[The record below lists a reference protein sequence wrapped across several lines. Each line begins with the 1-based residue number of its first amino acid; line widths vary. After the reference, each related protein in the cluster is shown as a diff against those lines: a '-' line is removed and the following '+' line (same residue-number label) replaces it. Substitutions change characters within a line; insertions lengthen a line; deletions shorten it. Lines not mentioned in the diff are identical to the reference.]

1 MAASLVAVLDVG
13 KTLAKLTLWD
23 RAGRLVARRT
33 RPNARI
39 DAGDWLALDAGG
51 IEAWM
56 TEGLA
61 DFARAGRIGA
71 IVPVAH
77 GAAAAVLKDGR
88 LACPPIDY
96 EDPMPAAELAAYRA
110 GRDPFAETGSPALP
124 DGLNVGAQLHRIAA
138 RRPEALGP
146 GALIL
151 PWAQYW
157 AWRLSGVAAS
167 EATSLGCHT
176 DLWRPRAGAP
186 SGMARAR
193 GWAELFAPLR
203 RAGEVLGPVAREWVE
218 RCGLPAEA
226 QVWCGLHDSNAALLA
241 ARADPAVGEGE
252 ASVLATGTWFVAMR
266 TPGAGAATDWSR
278 LDEGRDCLVNV
289 DVAGRPIPSA
299 RFMGGRE
306 IERLLGAEA
315 RLAGA
320 AADADLAAAGRVVRG
335 RAMALPTFTPGV
347 GPFPDARGGWLG
359 APADEAERRA
369 AVALYAALVSA
380 AMLERIGARGV
391 LAIEGRFAEAAVF
404 VRALAALRPDLA
416 VFAGGAEA
424 DVSFGALR
432 LAAPEAAPA
441 GSLRRA
447 EPLDIDLA
455 AYAAEWRARAEA
467 GAAQTAGA

>member
-1 MAASLVAVLDVG
+1 MAASLVAVFDVG

-23 RAGRLVARRT
+23 RAGRLIDRRT

-39 DAGDWLALDAGG
+39 DAGDWLALDVAG

-56 TEGLA
+56 ADGLA
-61 DFARAGRIGA
+61 AFAREGRIGA

-77 GAAAAVLKDGR
+77 GAAAAVLRDGR

-124 DGLNVGAQLHRIAA
+124 DGLNVGAQLHRIEA

-146 GALIL
+146 GAQIL

-157 AWRLSGVAAS
+157 SWRLSGVAAS

-176 DLWRPRAGAP
+176 DLWRPRDGQP
-186 SGMARAR
+186 SAMAQRR
-193 GWAELFAPLR
+193 GWAGRLAPLR
-203 RAGEVLGPVAREWVE
+203 RAGEALGPVTREWAD
-218 RCGLPAEA
+218 RCGLPADT
-226 QVWCGLHDSNAALLA
+226 QVYCGLHDSNAALLA

-266 TPGAGAATDWSR
+266 TPGAAPDWSR

-315 RLAGA
+315 SLAGPDPDAEVA
-320 AADADLAAAGRVVRG
+320 AAARIVRRG
-335 RAMALPTFTPGV
+335 AMALPTFTPGV

-359 APADEAERRA
+359 APADAAERRA
-369 AVALYAALVSA
+369 AVALYAALASA

-391 LAIEGRFAEAAVF
+391 LAVEGRFAEAAVF
-404 VRALAALRPDLA
+404 VRALAALRPDMA

-455 AYAAEWRARAEA
+455 AYAADWRARAEV
-467 GAAQTAGA
+467 GAARTAGD